1 MRGLLLAFHVA
12 LVLGCSAQFTPV
24 KTVLST
30 QQDQET
36 AATPVE
42 PDKSDTE
49 VEAPPPVSVTPTTP
63 VVVPT
68 YPSPSPSPI
77 PSPAPSGYSFD
88 EVLPDPY
95 SAFGPLRSGQTT
107 LANVHR
113 DPRTGAAGSLGF
125 PANWNVLGANKSLRL
140 KVLVPAGVSMVSWY
154 VESANMVAYLGACDG
169 SGSVCQEQSYPPTLW
184 PVGYNSQ
191 AGNSVTPV
199 EALPAVAQPK
209 IVYLT
214 VRALSVDF
222 WFLSLSV
229 SYRVQDPVLYESW
242 RAQRSW
248 AGGSGDCDGLGG
260 TYCR

>member
-1 MRGLLLAFHVA
+1 MNRFAMHAVFACHFIFI
-12 LVLGCSAQFTPV
+12 LGCDSQFTPLTTIV
-24 KTVLST
+24 PS

-36 AATPVE
+36 SATPTI
-42 PDKSDTE
+42 PDNTDSDAG
-49 VEAPPPVSVTPTTP
+49 APAPVTPPTP

-68 YPSPSPSPI
+68 PTPPPN
-77 PSPAPSGYSFD
+77 PNPAPSGYSFD

-95 SAFGPLRSGQTT
+95 AAFVPLQSGQKTI
-107 LANVHR
+107 ANVHR

-125 PANWNVLGANKSLRL
+125 PAHWNILNANTAVRL
-140 KVLVPAGVSMVSWY
+140 KVLIPPGVSMVSWY
-154 VESANMVAYLGACDG
+154 VEAANMVAYLGACDE
-169 SGSVCQEQSYPPTLW
+169 SGTQCQEQSYPPTLW

-191 AGNSVTPV
+191 SGETVTPV
-199 EALPAVAQPK
+199 DALPALSQPK

-229 SYRVQDPVLYESW
+229 SYRVQDPAAYESW

-260 TYCR
+260 VYCH